1 VTPPPSVEPTAT
13 PDPGVTIPGLGSP
26 IDGSLSRAAP
36 TATFEGTLFLT
47 DFLFSNPNGQEGA
60 IVVLRNAVPLM
71 RLRLE
76 NFRDYDVHF
85 VTPIV
90 IAEGDQL
97 NLSLVCEAAGE
108 CDPAVF
114 YSGYLRP

>member
-1 VTPPPSVEPTAT
+1 MTFKGTA
-13 PDPGVTIPGLGSP
+13 
-26 IDGSLSRAAP
+26 
-36 TATFEGTLFLT
+36 FLT
-47 DFLFSNPNGQEGA
+47 DFLFSNPNGQNGA
-60 IVVLRNAVPLM
+60 LVVLRNTTPLM

-90 IAEGDQL
+90 IGPKDQL
-97 NLSLVCEAAGE
+97 NLSLVCESAGE
-108 CDPAVF
+108 CDPAVL